1 MISSVEIVAF
11 GAFFF
16 VRGDGLGAGVSP
28 GVGAMVGFGI
38 CFGDAEGRGAAED
51 SGGALGLGVASALGE
66 GLGASFFLG
75 VADVFRCLRGIG
87 VGVLTKKSFT
97 FLEND
102 SSSSSVARTPPTTAN
117 AAAIMIK
124 SRNVLFIYPCPKIRL
139 PIPGGQLY
147 SFGCPRR
154 DSPAENF
161 RLANGPG
168 NPAKPVQAEASRRRE
183 YFGTRKRSV
192 CCRLRE

>member
-1 MISSVEIVAF
+1 MVAF

-16 VRGDGLGAGVSP
+16 ARSDGLGAGVSP
-28 GVGAMVGFGI
+28 GVGVMVGFETGL
-38 CFGDAEGRGAAED
+38 GDVEGRGVAD
-51 SGGALGLGVASALGE
+51 GSGVELGLGVTAAPGE
-66 GLGASFFLG
+66 GLGASVFLG
-75 VADVFRCLRGIG
+75 VADVLRCLRGIG
-87 VGVLTKKSFT
+87 VGVLTRKSLT

-117 AAAIMIK
+117 TAAIMIK
-124 SRNVLFIYPCPKIRL
+124 SRNVLFMYPCPRIRL

-147 SFGCPRR
+147 SFGCLRR

-168 NPAKPVQAEASRRRE
+168 NPAKPARAEASRRQE
-183 YFGTRKRSV
+183 YFGTRRRSV
-192 CCRLRE
+192 CCRLRG